1 MLQFLGHCTNHKENK
16 MKNKFPLAA
25 YYVGLSVLLTSCQ
38 VKLPSRKTPE
48 PQKYGQ
54 IDNASVINGYPK
66 KSVPWIAIS
75 DRSRNTAYL
84 DKNDEKS
91 YKEVKFLEPLMVL
104 KSRDGMVKVAEYI
117 PDALMKKVSSKQI
130 KTYGWIP
137 ESDLLLWSNSL
148 KNEKNGYPVRVA
160 VVPNSPNV
168 IKSAERY
175 YKNDSIMVFNSP
187 SLIEM
192 ADVKIPNGQMVYVYK
207 QAENNKRFLVGK
219 KPTIDIDSIST
230 GLYGWVSS
238 DVISTW
244 GERSAVKMKNTTG
257 VKETTLGIHEG
268 APGGADADK
277 RTAVLLTDVD
287 KRPPLENIF
296 PVTLALNE
304 EAKPDTRTKYFTNV
318 LDYSKNFVKNVLG
331 EAIYFDR
338 YREIIDKNKKA
349 NIVFVLDVSASNTPY
364 IPIVGSL
371 LQDLQLK
378 FEKPTY
384 FNSIKYGVVLYKNNS
399 CGENV
404 APSVLSQDYNKVI
417 KFIED
422 KVNEMNCPSNIGN
435 QPLNEGLI
443 AAGNLLS
450 NVPDETNIVITIGT
464 SANRNGSMSS
474 VIGSL
479 TQAQAK
485 LIMFQTNARSSDTYN
500 DFVLM
505 SENIVTN
512 TAKNVAELKKQKIIK
527 QSDVLTKNN
536 FNLIESDAGFFS
548 LDFPKQS
555 MAQGFVIFPKKG
567 DITAP
572 GLLVKSVDSLIA
584 QVTYDNEMIDKSL
597 NERFHSSV
605 GADKTEV
612 DFKYKYLYPGL
623 TNPVPSGIAAQLI
636 NYGNPFLAKGYIP
649 KELMD
654 YKQGMEKGI
663 LISETEYD
671 QLKAFYREVYENT
684 GAARTDFKQ
693 GRAVKEYIK
702 LLKKYNPTLQFL
714 DKGELYKQPMSYAVA
729 VSTGFDNSEEEKMSK
744 YMLRGWTKSN
754 IITNEEARSYF
765 KYYKDLADR
774 MLTHRNNPA
783 VKIKQNGQEFYW
795 LSEYFMPT
803 MLPVE
808 EPEYTKH

>member
-1 MLQFLGHCTNHKENK
+1 

-25 YYVGLSVLLTSCQ
+25 YYIGLSVILTSCQ
-38 VKLPSRKTPE
+38 VKLPSKKTPE
-48 PQKYGQ
+48 PQQYGQ
-54 IDNASVINGYPK
+54 IDTAPVIDGFSK

-84 DKNDEKS
+84 NKNDEKS

-104 KSRDGMVKVAEYI
+104 KHRDGMVKVAEYI
-117 PDALMKKVSSKQI
+117 PDALMKKVSSKSV

-148 KNEKNGYPVRVA
+148 KSEKSGYPVRVA
-160 VVPNSPNV
+160 VVPSHPEV

-187 SLIEM
+187 SLIET
-192 ADVKIPNGQMVYVYK
+192 AKVKIPNGQMVYVYK

-219 KPTIDIDSIST
+219 KASIDMDSIST

-238 DVISTW
+238 DVISAW

-257 VKETTLGIHEG
+257 IKETALGIHEG
-268 APGGADADK
+268 ASGTADAEN
-277 RTAVLLTDVD
+277 RTAILLTDVD

-304 EAKPDTRTKYFTNV
+304 EAKPDSKTKYFTNV
-318 LDYSKNFVKNVLG
+318 LDYSKNFVYNVLG
-331 EAIYFDR
+331 DPIYFDR
-338 YREIIDKNKKA
+338 YKEIIERSKKA
-349 NIVFVLDVSASNTPY
+349 NIVFVLDVSASNSPY
-364 IPIVGSL
+364 TPIVKSL
-371 LQDLQLK
+371 LQDLQLR
-378 FEKPTY
+378 FEKPSY
-384 FNSIKYGVVLYKNNS
+384 FNSIKYGIVLYKNNP

-404 APSVLSQDYNKVI
+404 VPSPLSKDYSKI
-417 KFIED
+417 TSFIDE
-422 KVNEMNCPSNIGN
+422 KINEMNCASSSGN
-435 QPLNEGLI
+435 QPVNEGLI

-450 NVPDETNIVITIGT
+450 EVPDETNIVITIGT
-464 SANRNGSMSS
+464 SANRSGNMYG
-474 VIGSL
+474 VINSL

-485 LIMFQTNARSSDTYN
+485 VIMFQSNARSSDTYN

-505 SENIVTN
+505 AENIVTN
-512 TAKNVAELKKQKIIK
+512 TAKNVAELKKQKIIN
-527 QSDVLTKNN
+527 QNDVLTKNN
-536 FNLIESDAGFFS
+536 FNLIEGDAGFYS

-555 MAQGFVIFPKKG
+555 MAPGFVIFPKKG
-567 DITAP
+567 DVTTP
-572 GLLVKSVDSLIA
+572 GFLKKAVDSLIV
-584 QVTYDNEMIDKSL
+584 QVTSDNMMIDKSL
-597 NERFHSSV
+597 NEHFHSSV
-605 GADKTEV
+605 GAGKTEV

-649 KELMD
+649 KDLKD
-654 YKQGMEKGI
+654 YKLGMEKGI

-671 QLKAFYREVYENT
+671 QLKAFYSEVYANT

-693 GRAVKEYIK
+693 VRAIREYIK
-702 LLKKYNPTLQFL
+702 LLKKYNPTLKFL
-714 DKGELYKQPMSYAVA
+714 DKSELYEQPMSYAVGI
-729 VSTGFDNSEEEKMSK
+729 STGFDNSDEEKMSK
-744 YMLRGWTKSN
+744 FKLKGWKKSK
-754 IITNEEARSYF
+754 IITNEEAKSYF
-765 KYYKDLADR
+765 KYYKVLAER
-774 MLTHRNNPA
+774 MLTYRNNPA

-795 LSEYFMPT
+795 LNEYFMPT

-808 EPEYTKH
+808 EPEYTQH

>member
-1 MLQFLGHCTNHKENK
+1 

-38 VKLPSRKTPE
+38 VKLPSKKTPE
-48 PQKYGQ
+48 PQQYGQ

-104 KSRDGMVKVAEYI
+104 KNRDGMVKVAEYI
-117 PDALMKKVSSKQI
+117 PDALMKKVSSKSV

-137 ESDLLLWSNSL
+137 ESDLLLWNNSL

-160 VVPNSPNV
+160 VVPNNPNV

-187 SLIEM
+187 SLIEN
-192 ADVKIPNGQMVYVYK
+192 ANVKIPNGQMVYVYK

-219 KPTIDIDSIST
+219 KPTIDMDSIST

-257 VKETTLGIHEG
+257 VQETTLGIHEG
-268 APGGADADK
+268 APGGADAEK
-277 RTAVLLTDVD
+277 RTAVLLTDVN

-296 PVTLALNE
+296 PVTLPLYE
-304 EAKPDTRTKYFTNV
+304 EAKPDIRTRYFTNV

-331 EAIYFDR
+331 EPIYFDR
-338 YREIIDKNKKA
+338 YKEIIDKNKKA
-349 NIVFVLDVSASNTPY
+349 NIVFVLDISAANTPY

-371 LQDLQLK
+371 LQDLQLQ
-378 FEKPTY
+378 FEKPSY
-384 FNSIKYGVVLYKNNS
+384 FKSVKYGAVLYKNNS

-404 APSVLSQDYNKVI
+404 APSVLSKDYNKVMG
-417 KFIED
+417 FIEE
-422 KVNEMNCPSNIGN
+422 KINAMNCPSNVGN

-464 SANRNGSMSS
+464 SANRNGNMSS

-512 TAKNVAELKKQKIIK
+512 TAKNVAELKKQKIIS
-527 QSDVLTKNN
+527 QNDVLTKNN
-536 FNLIESDAGFFS
+536 FSLIEGDEGYFS

-567 DITAP
+567 DVTTP
-572 GLLVKSVDSLIA
+572 GYLKKSLDSLIA
-584 QVTYDNEMIDKSL
+584 QVTLDNTSIDNSL
-597 NERFHSSV
+597 NDYFHSSV
-605 GADKTEV
+605 GAGKTEV

-623 TNPVPSGIAAQLI
+623 TNPVPAGIAAQLI

-671 QLKAFYREVYENT
+671 QLKAFYSEVYANT

-693 GRAVKEYIK
+693 ARALREYIK
-702 LLKKYNPTLQFL
+702 LLKKYNPTLKFM
-714 DKGELYKQPMSYAVA
+714 DKGELYKQPMSYAVG
-729 VSTGFDNSEEEKMSK
+729 VSTGFDNSGEEKMSNFILK
-744 YMLRGWTKSN
+744 GWKKSS

-765 KYYKDLADR
+765 KYYKELADR
-774 MLTHRNNPA
+774 MLTYRNNPA
-783 VKIKQNGQEFYW
+783 VKIKHNGQEFYW
-795 LSEYFMPT
+795 LNEYFMPT

-808 EPEYTKH
+808 EPEYTQH